1 MFENKFSSG
10 ASTLRASSELPTP
23 EGEGMTAWANLRG
36 RIDGTVVLPGEPGYD
51 ERRTLALGGSEDFP
65 ALIVVPHGVA
75 DVVRTVE
82 LAAETGME
90 LAVRSGGHSI
100 AGFGTTGGILL
111 DVRGLTGLHV
121 DLRQRTVRAGAGLT
135 AGEVTAALAPHGL
148 AVGFG
153 DTASVGISGLTLGGG
168 VGYLS
173 RKHGLTVDS
182 LIEAEIVTADGRVRR
197 IDEDHDP
204 ELFWAIRGGGGNFGV
219 VTELTF
225 RLHEVGQ
232 FLGGLLILPAS
243 ARTVAA
249 FVRHAAE
256 APRELTTIANIL
268 LCPPLPFV
276 PATAHGTPVIF
287 ATMAWTGDLAAA
299 GDALRPFRSLAE
311 PLADLLTPQ
320 PYAALFPAEKP
331 RTPPHLALRT
341 MFLDTVD
348 EQWADRALTWVK
360 AGHGH
365 LRKVELRPLGGAV
378 ADVPI
383 DATAYPHRDAPLM
396 ANVAVIFTDPHR
408 RATHEDEVAGVAA
421 ALRQRRAGAYVNFLG
436 KGGPARDAYPGA
448 TWYRLVRAKRR
459 YDPANLFRG
468 NHNTVPAPSPTGSA
482 P

>member
-1 MFENKFSSG
+1 MFENHIGST
-10 ASTLRASSELPTP
+10 ASTLRAEFEIPAIQ
-23 EGEGMTAWANLRG
+23 EEGM
-36 RIDGTVVLPGEPGYD
+36 TVVLPGEPGYD
-51 ERRTLALGGSEDFP
+51 ERRALALGGADDFP

-82 LAAETGME
+82 LAAGTGME
-90 LAVRSGGHSI
+90 LAVRSGGHRI

-111 DVRGLTGLHV
+111 DVRGLTGLEV
-121 DLRQRTVRAGAGLT
+121 DPRQRVVRVGAGLT

-153 DTASVGISGLTLGGG
+153 DTASVGVSGLTLGGG

-182 LIEAEIVTADGRVRR
+182 LIGAEVVTADGRVRR
-197 IDEDHDP
+197 TDEDHEP

-219 VTELTF
+219 LTELTF
-225 RLHEVGQ
+225 RLQDVSQ

-256 APRELTTIANIL
+256 ARRELTTIANIL

-276 PATAHGTPVIF
+276 PAEAHGTPVLF
-287 ATMAWTGDLAAA
+287 ATMAWAGDPAAA
-299 GDALRPFRSLAE
+299 ENALRPFRGLAE
-311 PLADLLTPQ
+311 PLADRLTPQ

-331 RTPPHLALRT
+331 AAPPHLALRT

-348 EQWADRALTWVK
+348 EEWAGRALAWVE

-365 LRKVELRPLGGAV
+365 FRKVELRPLGGAI
-378 ADVPI
+378 ADVPT

-396 ANVAVIFTDPHR
+396 ANPAVIFTDPHL
-408 RATHEDEVAGVAA
+408 RATHEDDVTAAAA
-421 ALRQRRAGAYVNFLG
+421 ALRQHRAGAYVNFLG
-436 KGGPARDAYPGA
+436 RDGSAHDAYPGA
-448 TWYRLVRAKRR
+448 TWDRLVRAKHR

-468 NHNTVPAPSPTGSA
+468 NHNTVPAESPTGSA
-482 P
+482 R